1 MPRRPTFVERVA
13 QTVQLAPVR
22 SRAQKRL
29 SRAAREALA
38 PKPPAAA
45 LAQYQ
50 ATMATY
56 TKRVE
61 ALVEK
66 HVLSK
71 LPVVGSGDVLDP
83 VAIERGLSDLEESL
97 DRLADLSRRSSQ
109 AAANRAAQHAR
120 AETQRILNMSIPKR
134 DPRVTLV
141 AHDFAE
147 LGVARMK
154 RAGKAQILQIRKNIA
169 AYKEGE
175 SMRAE
180 ILRALWVSRQRAQ
193 VVARNVVFGVQ
204 TRLIASYAQ
213 AVGSDS
219 YIWCTQRDERVRH
232 GHAVLDGKTF
242 RWDTPPFEGSGN
254 HHPAGAANCRCRPLP
269 VGQRQP

>member
-1 MPRRPTFVERVA
+1 MPRRPTFVELVA
-13 QTVQLAPVR
+13 QTTRLAPVR
-22 SRAQKRL
+22 NRAQKRL

-56 TKRVE
+56 TARVE
-61 ALVEK
+61 RLVER

-83 VAIERGLSDLEESL
+83 VDLEWGLSDLEESL

-134 DPRVTLV
+134 DPRVTLT
-141 AHDFAE
+141 AHEFAD

-154 RAGKAQILQIRKNIA
+154 RAGRAQVAQIRKNIA
-169 AYKEGE
+169 AYQEGE
-175 SMRAE
+175 SMRQE
-180 ILRALWVSRQRAQ
+180 TLRALWVSRQRSQA
-193 VVARNVVFGVQ
+193 VARNVVFGVQ
-204 TRLIASYAQ
+204 AQLIAGYAQ

-232 GHAVLDGKTF
+232 GHSVLDGKTF
-242 RWDTPPFEGSGN
+242 RWDTPPFDGTGNYHPSGA
-254 HHPAGAANCRCRPLP
+254 PNCRCRALP
-269 VGQRQP
+269 VAPPQP

>member
-13 QTVQLAPVR
+13 QTTQLAPVR
-22 SRAQKRL
+22 NRAQKRL

-56 TKRVE
+56 TARVE
-61 ALVEK
+61 KLVERL
-66 HVLSK
+66 VLSK
-71 LPVVGSGDVLDP
+71 LPVVGSGDELDL
-83 VAIERGLSDLEESL
+83 ADLEAGLAELDVQL

-134 DPRVTLV
+134 DPRVTLT
-141 AHDFAE
+141 AHEFAE

-154 RAGKAQILQIRKNIA
+154 RAGRAQVAQIRKNIL
-169 AYKEGE
+169 AYEEGE
-175 SMRAE
+175 SMRQE
-180 ILRALWVSRQRAQ
+180 ILRALWVSRQRSQA
-193 VVARNVVFGVQ
+193 VARNVVFGVQ
-204 TRLIASYAQ
+204 AQLIAGYAL
-213 AVGSDS
+213 AVGGTHF
-219 YIWCTQRDERVRH
+219 IWCTQRDERVRH
-232 GHAVLDGKTF
+232 GHSVLDGKTF
-242 RWDTPPFEGSGN
+242 RWDTPPFEGTGN
-254 HHPAGAANCRCRPLP
+254 YLPGQAPNCRCRALP
-269 VGQRQP
+269 GGPT